1 MKTNRKNTELGF
13 IEESR
18 VKLVNVKEHALIAT
32 TMEEYGYDSDEI
44 AVGDQALSET
54 IDKYNFNKQEDNE
67 TRESKDDFNKKTDA
81 IFEAN
86 DSHRRKAKVVF
97 KNDPLLLQTLGLSGP
112 KPRAYVNRLA
122 NMKTFYQVLQDK
134 PELTARI
141 VRLKVTEEELTNT
154 PAAITEVEKARANY
168 LLEIGE
174 SQVATKEKDAAIAKL
189 DNWIREFNAVAKI
202 AFEDQPQLLEVLGIL
217 ARS

>member
-1 MKTNRKNTELGF
+1 
-13 IEESR
+13 
-18 VKLVNVKEHALIAT
+18 
-32 TMEEYGYDSDEI
+32 
-44 AVGDQALSET
+44 
-54 IDKYNFNKQEDNE
+54 
-67 TRESKDDFNKKTDA
+67 
-81 IFEAN
+81 
-86 DSHRRKAKVVF
+86 
-97 KNDPLLLQTLGLSGP
+97 
-112 KPRAYVNRLA
+112 
-122 NMKTFYQVLQDK
+122 MKTFYQVLQDK